1 MSMADRLA
9 RNAITAAM
17 ERAYRP
23 RAQRER
29 CAFAAPIVD
38 FPYLFCSLLKTSLP
52 KRGASFRVGSGSLF
66 DFRMAPRFVG
76 DQASLT

>member
-23 RAQRER
+23 RMQRER

-38 FPYLFCSLLKTSLP
+38 FPYLFCSLLKTSLQE
-52 KRGASFRVGSGSLF
+52 RGASFREVFGSLSS
-66 DFRMAPRFVG
+66 FRAAPRFVG
-76 DQASLT
+76 DQTSLT